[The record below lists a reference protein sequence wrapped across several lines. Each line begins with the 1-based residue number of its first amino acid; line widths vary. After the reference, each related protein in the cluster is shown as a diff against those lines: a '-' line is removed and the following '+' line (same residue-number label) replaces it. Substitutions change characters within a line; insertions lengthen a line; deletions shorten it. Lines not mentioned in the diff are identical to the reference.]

1 MSRKRLIIAFVI
13 VVVLA
18 AAALGAALW
27 FRVFLPGFMTS
38 AVNEYLSGVGTVE
51 SVEVYVWGDVVLRDV
66 EIPAEPGRSL
76 SGRADVAR
84 VRLSLLCLMTGKFD
98 ERAIRDID
106 INGFELVIHRPAKK
120 GDKKTDRLEPEK
132 PARSISPGPTSAF
145 KLPDALSPLYTAAKG
160 PPGDLEKEYEGKIS
174 APPPEDR
181 KVTPADM
188 EVRSENEY
196 SFDSRFSAADG
207 EIYVQ
212 RGDDKLL
219 LLSDV
224 DCAGG
229 IDGGVLS
236 FDLTAVPADGTSFQA
251 EGKVA
256 VDATSGA
263 AAYSIRGM
271 NLQFLLVSFGR
282 PTWLASASGAV
293 EMWGDY
299 AWSPGYVPRH
309 EADGRL
315 EDGKLDLTGGR
326 LATELTDVDADFE
339 LHNDRVDVPSGGRF
353 TAVGARWWVEG
364 TMSAR
369 YIDLT
374 FESER
379 MPLQNVVDMVVGGG
393 VVRYPGEGYAT
404 IRLAGAAADP
414 AVYVKVRR

>member
-1 MSRKRLIIAFVI
+1 MSRKRLLIAVVI

-27 FRVFLPGFMTS
+27 FRVFVPGFVKS
-38 AVNEYLSGVGTVE
+38 AVNEYLSDVGTVG
-51 SVEVYVWGDVVLRDV
+51 SVEVYVWGDVVLRDI
-66 EIPAEPGRSL
+66 EIPAEPGRRL
-76 SGRADVAR
+76 SGHVDVVR
-84 VRLSLLCLMTGKFD
+84 VRLSLLYLITGTFN

-120 GDKKTDRLEPEK
+120 GGKETARVKPEK
-132 PARSISPGPTSAF
+132 PTSPGSPAPTSGF
-145 KLPDALSPLYTAAKG
+145 KLPDVLSPLYTAAKE
-160 PPGDLEKEYEGKIS
+160 PPGDLGDEYERAVP

-181 KVTPADM
+181 KVTPADV

-196 SFDSRFSAADG
+196 SFDCGFSAADG
-207 EIYVQ
+207 VICVQ

-219 LLSDV
+219 LLSNV
-224 DCAGG
+224 ACEGS

-236 FDLTAVPADGTSFQA
+236 FDLAAVPADGTSFQA
-251 EGKVA
+251 EGEVA
-256 VDATSGA
+256 VDASSGSA
-263 AAYSIRGM
+263 EYSVRGL
-271 NLQFLLVSFGR
+271 NLSFLLSAFGR

-293 EMWGDY
+293 EMWGSY
-299 AWSPGYVPRH
+299 KWISGKKPRH

-315 EDGKLDLTGGR
+315 EDGKLDLAGKR
-326 LATELTDVDADFE
+326 LATELTDVDAEFE
-339 LHNDRVDVPSGGRF
+339 LYNDRIDVPSGGRF
-353 TAVGARWWVEG
+353 TAVDARWWVEG

-369 YIDLT
+369 YVDLT

-404 IRLAGAAADP
+404 LRLTGAPNDP

>member
-1 MSRKRLIIAFVI
+1 MSRKRLLVAFVI
-13 VVVLA
+13 VVVVA
-18 AAALGAALW
+18 AVALGAVLW
-27 FRVFLPGFMTS
+27 FRVFVPGFMTN
-38 AVNEYLSGVGTVE
+38 AVNEYLSGVGTVG

-66 EIPAEPGRSL
+66 EIPAEPGRRL
-76 SGRADVAR
+76 SGRVDVAR
-84 VRLSLLCLMTGKFD
+84 VRLSLFYLMTGTFD

-106 INGFELVIHRPAKK
+106 IDGFELVIHRPAEK
-120 GDKKTDRLEPEK
+120 GDKETVRVNPEG
-132 PARSISPGPTSAF
+132 PAGPVSPEPTSAF
-145 KLPDALSPLYTAAKG
+145 KLPDALSPLHNTAKG
-160 PPGDLEKEYEGKIS
+160 PPGDLEEEYEKKIP
-174 APPPEDR
+174 ALPPEDR
-181 KVTPADM
+181 KVTPADV
-188 EVRSENEY
+188 EVRSEKEY
-196 SFDSRFSAADG
+196 SFDCRFSAADG
-207 EIYVQ
+207 GIYVQ

-224 DCAGG
+224 DCDGG
-229 IDGGVLS
+229 VDGGVLS

-251 EGKVA
+251 EGEVA
-256 VDATSGA
+256 VDGTSGVA
-263 AAYSIRGM
+263 KYSIRGV
-271 NLQFLLVSFGR
+271 NLTFLLASFGR

-326 LATELTDVDADFE
+326 LATELTDVDAGFE
-339 LHNDRVDVPSGGRF
+339 VYNDRVDVPSGGRF
-353 TAVGARWWVEG
+353 TAVDARWWVEG

-369 YIDLT
+369 YMDIT

>member
-1 MSRKRLIIAFVI
+1 MSRKRLLIAVIIVT
-13 VVVLA
+13 VLA

-27 FRVFLPGFMTS
+27 FRVFVPGFVTS
-38 AVNEYLSGVGTVE
+38 AINEYFSDVGTVG
-51 SVEVYVWGDVVLRDV
+51 SVEVYVWGDVVLRDI
-66 EIPAEPGRSL
+66 EIPAKPGRRL
-76 SGRADVAR
+76 SGRVGVAR
-84 VRLSLLCLMTGKFD
+84 VRLSLLYLMTGTFN

-120 GDKKTDRLEPEK
+120 GGKETTRVKPEK
-132 PARSISPGPTSAF
+132 PASPGSLTSVF
-145 KLPDALSPLYTAAKG
+145 KLPDAVSPLYTAPKE
-160 PPGDLEKEYEGKIS
+160 PPGDLEKEYEEKVP

-181 KVTPADM
+181 KVAPADV

-196 SFDSRFSAADG
+196 SFDCGFSAADG
-207 EIYVQ
+207 VICVQ

-219 LLSDV
+219 LLSNV
-224 DCAGG
+224 VCEGS

-236 FDLTAVPADGTSFQA
+236 FDLIAVPTDGTSFQA
-251 EGKVA
+251 EGEVA
-256 VDATSGA
+256 VDAIAGA
-263 AAYSIRGM
+263 AKYSALGL
-271 NLQFLLVSFGR
+271 NLSFILASFGR
-282 PTWLASASGAV
+282 PKWLASASGSV
-293 EMWGDY
+293 EMRGDY
-299 AWSPGYVPRH
+299 AWSPGYKPRH

-315 EDGKLDLTGGR
+315 EDGKLDLTGKR

-339 LHNDRVDVPSGGRF
+339 LYNDRIDVPSGGRF
-353 TAVGARWWVEG
+353 TAVDARWSVEG

-369 YIDLT
+369 YVDLT

-404 IRLAGAAADP
+404 LRLAGSPADP